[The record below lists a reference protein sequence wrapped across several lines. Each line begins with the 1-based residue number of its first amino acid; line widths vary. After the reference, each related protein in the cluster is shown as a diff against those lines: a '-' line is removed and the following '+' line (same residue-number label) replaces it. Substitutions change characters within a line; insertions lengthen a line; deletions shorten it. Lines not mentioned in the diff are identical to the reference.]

1 MNVTRFTMITSL
13 LCLTAPALAG
23 TDKPATPP
31 PAAAAAAPAT
41 TKATAP
47 AVGAP
52 IKTPPPTPAM
62 PVVPPP
68 ATPTP
73 AAELKELASG
83 LAGKW
88 NCIGTVSMDGKTSI
102 KNSAKITNKLD
113 LEGWWMQTNYDG
125 MMGKQRYKFVTYTT
139 FNQVDKKF
147 TRVMFDNMGGQET
160 DTALAIDHG
169 MADKWALTWDGEA
182 KAAVA
187 MPGMPSKVKMRHVD
201 AVSNKGKELQMRGE
215 MTMDGKTW
223 IEIYSSTCKK

>member
-31 PAAAAAAPAT
+31 PLAGPAT
-41 TKATAP
+41 TKAAVPP
-47 AVGAP
+47 AAP
-52 IKTPPPTPAM
+52 IKLPPAM

-68 ATPTP
+68 TTPKP

-88 NCIGTVSMDGKTSI
+88 NCTGTVSMDGKTSI

-113 LEGWWMQTNYDG
+113 LEGWWMQTTYDG

-139 FNQVDKKF
+139 FNQADKKF
-147 TRVMFDNMGGQET
+147 MRVMFDNMGGQET

-169 MADKWALTWDGEA
+169 MADKWALTWEGET

-187 MPGMPSKVKMRHVD
+187 MPGMPTKMKMRHLES
-201 AVSNKGKELQMRGE
+201 VSNKGKELQMRGE